1 MKLGNI
7 VEKAGLTRRNLMEAA
22 KLGAGA
28 AAFPFVY
35 GFLHSKLLVKSPML
49 AQNTPGEYAARA
61 LSGVVLGSLTNRM
74 LKQPALGDGMVASS
88 VGSVVRDLIAP
99 MFNPAVAA
107 SQAAVTAAEKATG
120 EAQATASNPV
130 GTGMAG
136 VAGFAGLGYNASN
149 DQSLLFGV
157 GTPDLSGASMFSG
170 ATVAVEDTTSGLSG
184 ATVAIE
190 QQPNFAAALF

>member
-7 VEKAGLTRRNLMEAA
+7 VEKAGLTKRNLMEAA
-22 KLGAGA
+22 KLGVGA

-35 GFLHSKLLVKSPML
+35 GLLQSKLLLRASPTMF

-74 LKQPALGDGMVASS
+74 LKQPTMGDGVAASA
-88 VGSVVRDLIAP
+88 VGSVFKDLLAP
-99 MFNPAVAA
+99 WLNPSAA
-107 SQAAVTAAEKATG
+107 AAQAAVTAAEMSSG
-120 EAQATASNPV
+120 EGQMSGTNPM
-130 GTGMAG
+130 GRGL
-136 VAGFAGLGYNASN
+136 AGLGYNASG

-157 GTPDLSGASMFSG
+157 GTPDLRGASMFNG
-170 ATVAVEDTTSGLSG
+170 ATVAVEDTTNGLGG

-190 QQPNFAAALF
+190 PSSNFAAAFTG